1 MHRFLLFIL
10 KNSLKL
16 MNLPQEREREKAP
29 KGISESLWGLYIV
42 TFRGKTLISQS
53 RRLEVM
59 LLVLP
64 GYEGQERLND

>member
-29 KGISESLWGLYIV
+29 KGISESLWGLGIGIFKV
-42 TFRGKTLISQS
+42 
-53 RRLEVM
+53 
-59 LLVLP
+59 LLSIFSPYGIQL
-64 GYEGQERLND
+64 